1 MCNKTESANFVLL
14 LKEENIMAKFFYH
27 PADSRGKADHGW
39 LKSNHTFS
47 FGGYMNA
54 ERMNFG
60 ALRVLNDDF
69 VAPGMGFGKH
79 PHNNMEIISIP
90 LEGELAH
97 NDSMG
102 TGSVI
107 KKGDI
112 QMMSAGTG
120 IEHSEYNNSEKD
132 PVKFLQ
138 IWIIPNKQNVEPR
151 YDQQTIDFDAAK
163 NNFLQILSPDPD
175 DAGIW
180 IHQDAWF
187 HIADFDA
194 GFNREYVLKNPENG
208 LYIFVI
214 NGDLDVEGQKMETR
228 DGLGIV
234 GAKHVNIKAD
244 TKAEFLLME
253 VPV

>member
-1 MCNKTESANFVLL
+1 
-14 LKEENIMAKFFYH
+14 MAKFFYH
-27 PADSRGKADHGW
+27 PADSRGHADHGW

-47 FGGYMNA
+47 FAGYMNV

-60 ALRVLNDDF
+60 ALRVLNDDN
-69 VAPGMGFGKH
+69 VEAGMGFGRH
-79 PHNNMEIISIP
+79 PHSNMEIISIP

-112 QMMSAGTG
+112 QVMSAGTG
-120 IEHSEYNNSEKD
+120 MEHSEFNNSKTD

-138 IWIIPNKQNVEPR
+138 IWIVPNKQNVEPR
-151 YDQQTIDFDAAK
+151 YDQQSIDFKAAK

-175 DAGIW
+175 DAGVW

-187 HIADFDA
+187 HFADFDA
-194 GFNREYVLKNPENG
+194 GYARQYMMKKPDQG
-208 LYIFVI
+208 LYIFVL
-214 NGDLDVEGQKMETR
+214 NGELDVEGQKLHSR
-228 DGLGIV
+228 DGLGIA
-234 GAKHVNIKAD
+234 GAHDVKIKAD
-244 TKAEFLLME
+244 TNAEFLLME

>member
-1 MCNKTESANFVLL
+1 
-14 LKEENIMAKFFYH
+14 MAKFFYH
-27 PADSRGKADHGW
+27 PADSRGHADHGW

-47 FGGYMNA
+47 FAGYMNA

-60 ALRVLNDDF
+60 ALRVLNDDN
-69 VAPGMGFGKH
+69 VEAGMGFGRH
-79 PHNNMEIISIP
+79 PHSNMEIISIP

-107 KKGDI
+107 KNGDI
-112 QMMSAGTG
+112 QVMSAGTG
-120 IEHSEYNNSEKD
+120 MEHSEFNNSKTD

-138 IWIIPNKQNVEPR
+138 IWIVPNKQNVEPR
-151 YDQQTIDFDAAK
+151 YDQQSIDFKAAK

-175 DAGIW
+175 DAGVW

-187 HIADFDA
+187 HFADFDA
-194 GFNREYVLKNPENG
+194 GYARQYMMKKPDQG
-208 LYIFVI
+208 LYIFVL
-214 NGDLDVEGQKMETR
+214 NGELDVEGQKLHSR
-228 DGLGIV
+228 DGLGIA
-234 GAKHVNIKAD
+234 GAHDVKIKAD
-244 TKAEFLLME
+244 TNAEFLLME

>member
-1 MCNKTESANFVLL
+1 
-14 LKEENIMAKFFYH
+14 MAKFFYH
-27 PADSRGKADHGW
+27 PADSRGHADHGW

-47 FGGYMNA
+47 FAGYMNA

-60 ALRVLNDDF
+60 ALRVLNDDN
-69 VAPGMGFGKH
+69 VEAGMGFGRH
-79 PHNNMEIISIP
+79 PHSNMEIISIP

-97 NDSMG
+97 SDSMG

-112 QMMSAGTG
+112 QVMSAGTG
-120 IEHSEYNNSEKD
+120 MEHSEFNNSKTD

-138 IWIIPNKQNVEPR
+138 IWIVPNKQNVEPR
-151 YDQQTIDFDAAK
+151 YDQQSIDFKAAK

-175 DAGIW
+175 DAGVW

-187 HIADFDA
+187 HFADFDA
-194 GFNREYVLKNPENG
+194 GYARQYMMKKPDQG
-208 LYIFVI
+208 LYIFVL
-214 NGDLDVEGQKMETR
+214 NGELDVEGQKLHSR
-228 DGLGIV
+228 DGLGIA
-234 GAKHVNIKAD
+234 GAHDVKIKAD
-244 TKAEFLLME
+244 TNAEFLLME

>member
-1 MCNKTESANFVLL
+1 
-14 LKEENIMAKFFYH
+14 MAKFFYH
-27 PADSRGKADHGW
+27 PADSRGHADHGW

-47 FGGYMNA
+47 FAGYMNA

-60 ALRVLNDDF
+60 ALRVLNDDN
-69 VAPGMGFGKH
+69 VEAGMGFGRH
-79 PHNNMEIISIP
+79 PHSNMEIISIP

-112 QMMSAGTG
+112 QVMSAGTG
-120 IEHSEYNNSEKD
+120 MEHSEFNNSKTD

-138 IWIIPNKQNVEPR
+138 IWIVPNKQNVEPR
-151 YDQQTIDFDAAK
+151 YDQQSIDFKAAK

-175 DAGIW
+175 DAGVW

-187 HIADFDA
+187 HFADFDA
-194 GFNREYVLKNPENG
+194 GYARQYMMKKPDQG
-208 LYIFVI
+208 LYIFVL
-214 NGDLDVEGQKMETR
+214 NGELDVEGQKLHSR
-228 DGLGIV
+228 DGLGIA
-234 GAKHVNIKAD
+234 GAHDVKIKAD
-244 TKAEFLLME
+244 TDAEFLLME

>member
-1 MCNKTESANFVLL
+1 
-14 LKEENIMAKFFYH
+14 MAKFFYH
-27 PADSRGKADHGW
+27 PADSRGHADHGW

-47 FGGYMNA
+47 FAGYMNA

-60 ALRVLNDDF
+60 ALRVLNDDN
-69 VAPGMGFGKH
+69 VEAGMGFGRH
-79 PHNNMEIISIP
+79 PHSNMEIISIP

-112 QMMSAGTG
+112 QVMSAGTG
-120 IEHSEYNNSEKD
+120 MEHSEFNNSKTD

-138 IWIIPNKQNVEPR
+138 IWIVPNRQNVEPR
-151 YDQQTIDFDAAK
+151 YDQQSIDFKAAK

-175 DAGIW
+175 DAGVW

-187 HIADFDA
+187 HFADFDA
-194 GFNREYVLKNPENG
+194 GYARQYMMKKPDQG
-208 LYIFVI
+208 LYIFVL
-214 NGDLDVEGQKMETR
+214 NGELDVEGQKLHSR
-228 DGLGIV
+228 DGLGIA
-234 GAKHVNIKAD
+234 GAHDVKIKAD
-244 TKAEFLLME
+244 TNAEFLLME

>member
-1 MCNKTESANFVLL
+1 
-14 LKEENIMAKFFYH
+14 MAKFFYH
-27 PADSRGKADHGW
+27 PADSRGHADHGW

-47 FGGYMNA
+47 FAGYMNS

-69 VAPGMGFGKH
+69 VEGGMGFGRH
-79 PHNNMEIISIP
+79 PHSNMEIISIP

-112 QMMSAGTG
+112 QVMSAGTG
-120 IEHSEYNNSEKD
+120 IEHSEYNHSDSE

-138 IWIIPNKQNVEPR
+138 IWVIPNKQNVEPR
-151 YDQQTIDFDAAK
+151 YDQQSIDYEAAK

-175 DAGIW
+175 DEGVW
-180 IHQDAWF
+180 IHQNAWF
-187 HIADFDA
+187 HIAEFDA
-194 GFNREYVLKNPENG
+194 GFARQYVMKDAENG
-208 LYIFVI
+208 LYIFVLSGEL
-214 NGDLDVEGQKMETR
+214 NVEGQNMNSK
-228 DGLGIV
+228 DGLGIA
-234 GAKHVNIKAD
+234 GAGDIKIQAA

-253 VPV
+253 VPIQ

>member
-1 MCNKTESANFVLL
+1 
-14 LKEENIMAKFFYH
+14 MAKFFYH
-27 PADSRGKADHGW
+27 PADSRGHADHGW

-47 FGGYMNA
+47 FAGYMNA

-60 ALRVLNDDF
+60 ALRVLNDDN
-69 VAPGMGFGKH
+69 VEAGMGFGRH
-79 PHNNMEIISIP
+79 PHSNMEIISIP

-112 QMMSAGTG
+112 QVMSAGTG
-120 IEHSEYNNSEKD
+120 MEHSEFNNSKTD

-138 IWIIPNKQNVEPR
+138 IWIVPNKQNVEPR
-151 YDQQTIDFDAAK
+151 YDQQSIDFKAAK

-175 DAGIW
+175 DAGVW
-180 IHQDAWF
+180 IHQGAWF
-187 HIADFDA
+187 HFADFDA
-194 GFNREYVLKNPENG
+194 GYARQYMMKKPDQG
-208 LYIFVI
+208 LYIFVL
-214 NGDLDVEGQKMETR
+214 NGELDVEGQKLHSR
-228 DGLGIV
+228 DGLGIA
-234 GAKHVNIKAD
+234 GAHDVKIKAD
-244 TKAEFLLME
+244 TNAEFLLME

>member
-1 MCNKTESANFVLL
+1 MLDTCVIK
-14 LKEENIMAKFFYH
+14 KRKKMAKIFYH
-27 PADSRGKADHGW
+27 PAESRGHADHGW

-47 FGGYMNA
+47 FAGYMNS

-60 ALRVLNDDF
+60 ALRVLNDDY
-69 VAPGMGFGKH
+69 VAGGMGFGRH
-79 PHNNMEIISIP
+79 PHSNMEIISIP

-112 QMMSAGTG
+112 QVMSAGTG
-120 IEHSEYNNSEKD
+120 IEHSEYNHSESE

-151 YDQQTIDFDAAK
+151 YDQQSIDFDAAK
-163 NNFLQILSPDPD
+163 NNFLQILSPDPED
-175 DAGIW
+175 NGVW
-180 IHQDAWF
+180 IHQNAWF
-187 HIADFDA
+187 HISVFDA
-194 GFNREYVLKNPENG
+194 GFTRQYVLKNPENG
-208 LYIFVI
+208 LYIFVL

-234 GAKHVNIKAD
+234 GAKDVKIKAD

-253 VPV
+253 VPVN

>member
-1 MCNKTESANFVLL
+1 
-14 LKEENIMAKFFYH
+14 MAKFFYH
-27 PADSRGKADHGW
+27 PADSRGHADHGW

-47 FGGYMNA
+47 FAGYMNA

-60 ALRVLNDDF
+60 ALRVLNDDN
-69 VAPGMGFGKH
+69 VEAGMGFGRH
-79 PHNNMEIISIP
+79 PHSNMEIISIP

-112 QMMSAGTG
+112 QVMSEGTG
-120 IEHSEYNNSEKD
+120 VEHREFNNSKTD

-138 IWIIPNKQNVEPR
+138 IWIVPNKQNVEPR
-151 YDQQTIDFDAAK
+151 YDQQSIDFKAAK

-175 DAGIW
+175 DAGVW

-187 HIADFDA
+187 HFADFDA
-194 GFNREYVLKNPENG
+194 GYARQYMMKKPDQG
-208 LYIFVI
+208 LYIFVL
-214 NGDLDVEGQKMETR
+214 NGELDVEGQKLHSR
-228 DGLGIV
+228 DGLGIA
-234 GAKHVNIKAD
+234 GAHDVKIKAD
-244 TKAEFLLME
+244 TNAEFLLME

>member
-1 MCNKTESANFVLL
+1 
-14 LKEENIMAKFFYH
+14 MAKFFYH
-27 PADSRGKADHGW
+27 PADSRGHADHGW

-47 FGGYMNA
+47 FAGYMNA

-60 ALRVLNDDF
+60 ALRVINDDN
-69 VAPGMGFGKH
+69 VEAGMGFGRH
-79 PHNNMEIISIP
+79 PHSNMEIISIP

-112 QMMSAGTG
+112 QVMSAGTG
-120 IEHSEYNNSEKD
+120 MEHSEFNNSKTD

-138 IWIIPNKQNVEPR
+138 IWIVPNKQNVEPR
-151 YDQQTIDFDAAK
+151 YDQQSIDFKAAK

-175 DAGIW
+175 DAGVW

-187 HIADFDA
+187 HFADFDA
-194 GFNREYVLKNPENG
+194 GYARQYMMKKPDQG
-208 LYIFVI
+208 LYIFVL
-214 NGDLDVEGQKMETR
+214 NGELDVEGQKLHSR
-228 DGLGIV
+228 DGLGIA
-234 GAKHVNIKAD
+234 GAHDVKIKAD
-244 TKAEFLLME
+244 TNAEFLLME

>member
-1 MCNKTESANFVLL
+1 
-14 LKEENIMAKFFYH
+14 MAKFIYH
-27 PADSRGKADHGW
+27 PADSRGHADHGW

-47 FGGYMNA
+47 FAGYMNA

-69 VAPGMGFGKH
+69 VAPGMGFGRH
-79 PHNNMEIISIP
+79 PHSNMEIISIP

-112 QMMSAGTG
+112 QVMSAGTG
-120 IEHSEYNNSEKD
+120 IEHSEYNHSESE

-138 IWIIPNKQNVEPR
+138 IWVIPDKQDVEPR
-151 YDQQTIDFDAAK
+151 YDQQTIDYDAAK
-163 NNFLQILSPDPD
+163 NNFLQILSPDAD
-175 DAGIW
+175 DAGVW
-180 IHQDAWF
+180 IHQHAWF

-194 GFNREYVLKNPENG
+194 GNARQYVMKDPENG
-208 LYIFVI
+208 LYIFVLH
-214 NGDLDVEGQKMETR
+214 GELDVEGQKLNTR
-228 DGLGIV
+228 DGLGV
-234 GAKHVNIKAD
+234 LGAHDIKIKAD
-244 TKAEFLLME
+244 THAEFLLME
-253 VPV
+253 VPVR

>member
-1 MCNKTESANFVLL
+1 
-14 LKEENIMAKFFYH
+14 MAKFFYN
-27 PADSRGKADHGW
+27 PADSRGHADHGW

-47 FGGYMNA
+47 FAGYMNS

-69 VAPGMGFGKH
+69 VEGGMGFGRH
-79 PHNNMEIISIP
+79 PHSNMEIVSIP

-112 QMMSAGTG
+112 QVMSAGTG
-120 IEHSEYNNSEKD
+120 IEHSEYNNSESE

-138 IWIIPNKQNVEPR
+138 IWVIPNKQNVEPR
-151 YDQQTIDFDAAK
+151 YDQQSIDYEAAK

-175 DAGIW
+175 DEGVW
-180 IHQDAWF
+180 IHQNAWF
-187 HIADFDA
+187 HIAEFDA
-194 GFNREYVLKNPENG
+194 GFARQYVMKDPENG
-208 LYIFVI
+208 LYIFVL
-214 NGDLDVEGQKMETR
+214 NGELNVEGQNMNSK
-228 DGLGIV
+228 DGLGIA
-234 GAKHVNIKAD
+234 GAGDIKIQAV

-253 VPV
+253 VPIQ

>member
-1 MCNKTESANFVLL
+1 
-14 LKEENIMAKFFYH
+14 MAKFFYH
-27 PADSRGKADHGW
+27 PADSRGHADHGW

-47 FGGYMNA
+47 FAGYMNA

-60 ALRVLNDDF
+60 ALRVLNDDN
-69 VAPGMGFGKH
+69 VEAGMGFGRH
-79 PHNNMEIISIP
+79 PHSNMEIISIP

-112 QMMSAGTG
+112 QVMSAGTG
-120 IEHSEYNNSEKD
+120 MEHSEFNNSKTD

-138 IWIIPNKQNVEPR
+138 IWIVPNKLNVEPR
-151 YDQQTIDFDAAK
+151 YDQQSIDFKAAK

-175 DAGIW
+175 DAGVW

-187 HIADFDA
+187 HFADFDA
-194 GFNREYVLKNPENG
+194 GYARQYMMKKPDQG
-208 LYIFVI
+208 LYIFVL
-214 NGDLDVEGQKMETR
+214 NGELDVEGQKLHSR
-228 DGLGIV
+228 DGLGIA
-234 GAKHVNIKAD
+234 GAHDVKIKAD
-244 TKAEFLLME
+244 TNAEFLLME

>member
-1 MCNKTESANFVLL
+1 
-14 LKEENIMAKFFYH
+14 MAKFFYH
-27 PADSRGKADHGW
+27 PADSRGHADHGW

-47 FGGYMNA
+47 FAGYMNA

-60 ALRVLNDDF
+60 ALRVLNDDN
-69 VAPGMGFGKH
+69 VEAGMGFGRH
-79 PHNNMEIISIP
+79 PHSNMEIISIP

-112 QMMSAGTG
+112 QVMSAGTG
-120 IEHSEYNNSEKD
+120 MEHSEFNNSKTD

-138 IWIIPNKQNVEPR
+138 IWIVPNKQNVEPR
-151 YDQQTIDFDAAK
+151 YDQQSIEFKAAK

-175 DAGIW
+175 DAGVW

-187 HIADFDA
+187 HFADFDA
-194 GFNREYVLKNPENG
+194 GYARQYLMKKPDQG
-208 LYIFVI
+208 LYIFVL
-214 NGDLDVEGQKMETR
+214 NGELDVEGQKLHSR
-228 DGLGIV
+228 DGLGIA
-234 GAKHVNIKAD
+234 GAHDVKIKAD
-244 TKAEFLLME
+244 TNAEFLLME

>member
-1 MCNKTESANFVLL
+1 
-14 LKEENIMAKFFYH
+14 MAKFFYH
-27 PADSRGKADHGW
+27 PADSRGHADHGW

-47 FGGYMNA
+47 FAGYMNA

-60 ALRVLNDDF
+60 ALRVLNDDN
-69 VAPGMGFGKH
+69 VEAGMGFGRH
-79 PHNNMEIISIP
+79 PHSNMEIISIP

-112 QMMSAGTG
+112 QVMSAGTG
-120 IEHSEYNNSEKD
+120 MEHSEFNNSKTD

-138 IWIIPNKQNVEPR
+138 IWIVPNKQNVEPR
-151 YDQQTIDFDAAK
+151 YDQRSIDFKAAK

-175 DAGIW
+175 DAGVW

-187 HIADFDA
+187 HFADFDA
-194 GFNREYVLKNPENG
+194 GYARQYMMKKPDQG
-208 LYIFVI
+208 LYIFVL
-214 NGDLDVEGQKMETR
+214 NGELDVEGQKLHSR
-228 DGLGIV
+228 DGLGIA
-234 GAKHVNIKAD
+234 GAHDVKIKAD
-244 TKAEFLLME
+244 TNAEFLLME

>member
-1 MCNKTESANFVLL
+1 
-14 LKEENIMAKFFYH
+14 MAKFFYH
-27 PADSRGKADHGW
+27 PADSRGHADQGW

-47 FGGYMNA
+47 FAGYMNA

-60 ALRVLNDDF
+60 ALRVLNDDN
-69 VAPGMGFGKH
+69 VEAGMGFGRH
-79 PHNNMEIISIP
+79 PHSNMEIISIP

-112 QMMSAGTG
+112 QVMSAGTG
-120 IEHSEYNNSEKD
+120 MEHSEFNNSKTD

-138 IWIIPNKQNVEPR
+138 IWIVPNKQNVEPR
-151 YDQQTIDFDAAK
+151 YDQQSIDFKAAK

-175 DAGIW
+175 DAGVW

-187 HIADFDA
+187 HFADFDA
-194 GFNREYVLKNPENG
+194 GYARQYMMKKPDQG
-208 LYIFVI
+208 LYIFVL
-214 NGDLDVEGQKMETR
+214 NGELDVEGQKLHSR
-228 DGLGIV
+228 DGLGIA
-234 GAKHVNIKAD
+234 GAHDVKIKAD
-244 TKAEFLLME
+244 TNAEFLLME